1 MERTIIQL
9 DAERRRFEQ
18 KRNALQ
24 RMQTWWVVTAS
35 DERLADLRQLM
46 RDYDDRIAE
55 LNEEI
60 NMKRAKTT
68 N

>member
-1 MERTIIQL
+1 MERTIMQL

>member
-18 KRNALQ
+18 KRNALR

>member
-24 RMQTWWVVTAS
+24 RMQAWRVVKVS

-60 NMKRAKTT
+60 NTKRAKTT

>member
-1 MERTIIQL
+1 MVRTIIQL

-60 NMKRAKTT
+60 NTKRAKTT

>member
-60 NMKRAKTT
+60 DTKRAKTT

>member
-18 KRNALQ
+18 TRNALQ

-60 NMKRAKTT
+60 NTKRAKTT

>member
-60 NMKRAKTT
+60 NTKRAKTT

>member
-1 MERTIIQL
+1 MQL

-24 RMQTWWVVTAS
+24 RMQTWWVITAS

-60 NMKRAKTT
+60 DTKRAKTT

>member
-1 MERTIIQL
+1 MERTIMQL

-24 RMQTWWVVTAS
+24 RMQTWWVITAS

-60 NMKRAKTT
+60 DTKRAKTT

>member
-1 MERTIIQL
+1 MERTIMQL

-60 NMKRAKTT
+60 DTKRAKTT

>member
-1 MERTIIQL
+1 MERTIMQL

-24 RMQTWWVVTAS
+24 RMQTWWVITAS

-60 NMKRAKTT
+60 NTKRAKTT